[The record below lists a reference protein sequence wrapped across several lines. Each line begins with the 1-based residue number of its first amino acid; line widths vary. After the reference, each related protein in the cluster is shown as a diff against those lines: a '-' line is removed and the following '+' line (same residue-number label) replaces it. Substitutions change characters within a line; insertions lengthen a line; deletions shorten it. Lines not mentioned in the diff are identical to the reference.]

1 MTTIKKTQP
10 SLARRIVLIIAWFI
24 FSLLVLAV
32 LGALYQSYAMI
43 RDSKKFPASGQL
55 VDVGG
60 YKLHL
65 YCTGTGSPTV
75 ILEQGGGGNSLAWF
89 LVQPQVAKVTQVC
102 AYDRAGMAWS
112 EPGPLP
118 RTGEQIAKEL
128 HTLLSNA
135 GIEAPYVLVG
145 HSYGGLF
152 VRAFTA
158 QYPEDVAGLVLLDS
172 AHPDQWT
179 RTAQGQ
185 AQYKNDSSLYRVSRL
200 LARLGLLRIFPNP
213 FATPPASFPPEQ
225 LGAWRAVH
233 STTKFWDTTEAE
245 SRAIPETM
253 NFVRDSASLGDLP
266 LVVVSA
272 GAHID
277 SDSQWKSFQA
287 ELATLS
293 SNSVQRVVAGASH
306 ASLWA
311 EPKEAEASSQA
322 ILEVIQAVRTGQPLG
337 R

>member
-1 MTTIKKTQP
+1 MTTLKKTKP
-10 SLARRIVLIIAWFI
+10 SLARRIMQIVAGFIIA
-24 FSLLVLAV
+24 LLGIAV
-32 LGALYQSYAMI
+32 VGAIYQSYATN
-43 RDSKKFPASGQL
+43 RDAKNFPAPGQL

-65 YCTGTGSPTV
+65 YCTGRGSPTV
-75 ILEQGGGGNSLAWF
+75 VLEQGGGGNSLAWF
-89 LVQPQVAKVTQVC
+89 LVQPQVATVTQVC

-112 EPGPLP
+112 DAGPLP

-128 HTLLSNA
+128 HTLLNNSS
-135 GIEAPYVLVG
+135 IEAPYVLVG

-152 VRAFTA
+152 VRAFAA

-185 AQYKNDSSLYRVSRL
+185 AQYKNDSTIYSATRL
-200 LARLGLLRIFPNP
+200 LAQVGLLRILPNP
-213 FATPPASFPPEQ
+213 FATSPASFPNEQ
-225 LGAWRAVH
+225 QGVWRALH
-233 STTKFWDTTEAE
+233 STTKFWNTTAAE

-253 NFVRDSASLGDLP
+253 NSVRDAASLGDLP

-272 GAHID
+272 GAHMD
-277 SDSQWKSFQA
+277 ADLQWQSFQA
-287 ELATLS
+287 ELTKLS
-293 SNSVQRVVAGASH
+293 SNSVQHVVEGASH

-311 EPKEAEASSQA
+311 EPEGAEASSQA
-322 ILEVIQAVRTGQPLG
+322 ILEVIQAVRTGQPLDK
-337 R
+337 

>member
-1 MTTIKKTQP
+1 MTTIKKTKP
-10 SLARRIVLIIAWFI
+10 SLGQRILQIITGFIVIVLG
-24 FSLLVLAV
+24 LAV
-32 LGALYQSYAMI
+32 LGAVYQNYATN
-43 RDSKKFPASGQL
+43 RDARKFPALGQL

-89 LVQPQVAKVTQVC
+89 RIQPQVAKVTQVC

-128 HTLLSNA
+128 HTLLSKA

-152 VRAFTA
+152 VRTFAA

-179 RTAQGQ
+179 LTAQGQ
-185 AQYKNDSSLYRVSRL
+185 AQYKKDSTIYGAARM
-200 LARLGLLRIFPNP
+200 LARVGLLRIFPNP
-213 FATPPASFPPEQ
+213 FANPPSSFPSEQ
-225 LGAWRAVH
+225 WGAWRAVH

-245 SRAIPETM
+245 SRAISETM
-253 NFVRDSASLGDLP
+253 NFVRDAASLGDLP

-272 GAHID
+272 GAHMD
-277 SDSQWKSFQA
+277 ADSQWQSFQA

-311 EPKEAEASSQA
+311 EPKEAEASGLA
-322 ILEVIQAVRTGQPLG
+322 ILEVIQAVRTGQSLA